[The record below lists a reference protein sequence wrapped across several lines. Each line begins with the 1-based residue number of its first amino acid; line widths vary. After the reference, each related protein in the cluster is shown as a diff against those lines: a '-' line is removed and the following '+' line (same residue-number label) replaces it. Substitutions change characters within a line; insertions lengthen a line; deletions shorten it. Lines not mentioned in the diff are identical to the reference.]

1 MIRKDNEINLF
12 MSLILPKYL
21 SRGDLIQIV
30 APARFVDREYIEFAI
45 AKLSEFGLR
54 AEPGKNLYKQKNQ
67 FAGTD
72 AERLEDINAAIR
84 NPEVRGILCA
94 RGGYGSVRIIDKI
107 DIAALKKDPKWI
119 AGYSDMTAI
128 LNYILAEANIA
139 GIHGTMPVNFAK
151 NTDESI
157 QYLVNILSGNEN
169 TYAAPTHKLNR
180 TGMAEGS
187 MVGGNLSMLYS
198 LLGSRTQP
206 NTDGNI
212 LFLEDLDEYLYHI
225 DRMMMALKRAGMFE
239 NLAGLII
246 GGMSDMNDNTVP
258 FGKSAEEIIHDQVS
272 EYSFPVCFN
281 FPSGHIDDNRAWIH
295 GKKIRLTVKN
305 DQPSQIIPLKE

>member
-1 MIRKDNEINLF
+1 

-21 SRGDLIQIV
+21 SKGDLIHIV
-30 APARFVDREYIEFAI
+30 APARFVERGFIDFAI

-54 AEPGKNLYKQKNQ
+54 VEPGKNLYKQENQ
-67 FAGTD
+67 FAGSD
-72 AERLEDINAAIR
+72 AQKLEDINAAIR
-84 NPEVRGILCA
+84 NPEVRAILCA

-107 DIAALKKDPKWI
+107 NIDALKKNPKWI
-119 AGYSDMTAI
+119 AGYSDITAI
-128 LNYILAEANIA
+128 LNHLLAEANIA
-139 GIHGTMPVNFAK
+139 GIHGTMPVNFAE

-157 QYLVNILSGNEN
+157 QYLVNALMGKEN
-169 TYAAPTHKLNR
+169 TYNAPAHKLNR
-180 TGMAEGS
+180 SGTAEGR

-198 LLGSRTQP
+198 LLGSPTQP
-206 NTDGNI
+206 ETDANI

-246 GGMSDMNDNTVP
+246 GGMSDMNDNAVP
-258 FGKSAEEIIHDQVS
+258 FGKSAVEIIRDQVS
-272 EYSFPVCFN
+272 EYAFPVCFN

-305 DQPSQIIPLKE
+305 DQPSEIIPLKE

>member
-21 SRGDLIQIV
+21 SNGDLIHIV
-30 APARFVDREYIEFAI
+30 APARFVDREFIEFAI

-54 AEPGKNLYKQKNQ
+54 VEPGKNLYKQDNQ
-67 FAGTD
+67 FAGSD
-72 AERLEDINAAIR
+72 IEKLEDINDAIR

-119 AGYSDMTAI
+119 VGYSDITAI
-128 LNYILAEANIA
+128 LNHILAEANIA

-151 NTDESI
+151 NSDESI
-157 QYLVNILSGNEN
+157 QYLVNALTGNEN

-180 TGMAEGS
+180 NGTAEGR
-187 MVGGNLSMLYS
+187 MVGGNLSMIYS
-198 LLGSRTQP
+198 LLGSKTQP

-246 GGMSDMNDNTVP
+246 GGMSDMNDNAVP
-258 FGKSAEEIIHDQVS
+258 FGKSAEETIRSQVS
-272 EYSFPVCFN
+272 EYAFPVCFN

-305 DQPSQIIPLKE
+305 DQPSIVVPIKE